1 MTPVDNLFL
10 GALPLDVAQR
20 CAELGTVRTF
30 APGDV
35 IAHSGAPAVTVHFP
49 TAGAVSEVEEGLDG
63 GTVEVTAV
71 GFEGLSGI
79 ASLLDAESEPFLRV
93 IEVPTTVLALSTA
106 DARALR
112 DRAPALHA
120 MIHRYAS
127 ARMRGAGITIGC
139 NARHAVHE
147 RLARW
152 LLRMNDRVGHG
163 DFELTHETVARM
175 LGVRRA
181 TVTRAV
187 AQLVKAGAIGA
198 GRHSVRIVSRTTLEA
213 HACSCYPD
221 SRDLFDEIYGSGR
234 ARKSDI

>member
-1 MTPVDNLFL
+1 VHPENRFL
-10 GALPLDVAQR
+10 GTLPPDVARR
-20 CAELGTVRTF
+20 CVELGTMRTF
-30 APGDV
+30 GPGDV
-35 IAHSGAPAVTVHFP
+35 IALSGTPAVTVHFP

-63 GTVEVTAV
+63 GTVEVTTV
-71 GFEGLSGI
+71 GFEGVSGI
-79 ASLLDAESEPFLRV
+79 ASLLDAPTEPFLRV

-120 MIHRYAS
+120 MIHRYAF
-127 ARMRGAGITIGC
+127 ARLRGAGITIGC
-139 NARHAVHE
+139 NARHAVHA

-175 LGVRRA
+175 LGVRRP

-187 AQLVKAGAIGA
+187 ALLKKTGAIGA
-198 GRHSVRIVSRTTLEA
+198 GRHSVRIVSRTALET

-221 SRDLFDEIYGSGR
+221 SRDLFDEIYGGDGGR
-234 ARKSDI
+234 KGDI

>member
-1 MTPVDNLFL
+1 MPVDNLFL
-10 GALPLDVAQR
+10 GALPLEVAQR
-20 CAELGTVRTF
+20 CAELGTVRGF

-79 ASLLDAESEPFLRV
+79 ASLLDADSEPFLRV
-93 IEVPTTVLALSTA
+93 IEVPTTVLAVSTA

-139 NARHAVHE
+139 NARHPVHA

-175 LGVRRA
+175 LGVRRP

-198 GRHSVRIVSRTTLEA
+198 GRHSVRIISRTTLEA
-213 HACSCYPD
+213 QACSCYPD
-221 SRDLFDEIYGSGR
+221 SRDLFDEIYGSDRG
-234 ARKSDI
+234 RKSDI